1 LAKAGPKA
9 PHNQKSAAR
18 LNRHQR
24 LSWLRLIR
32 SENVG
37 PATFRAL
44 VNEFGGAEAAI
55 AALPMLSRRGGRAHE
70 IRLCTEAEAEAELE
84 AAESLGASL
93 VAIGEPGYP
102 PALAQVDAP
111 PPLLYAKGRLDLA
124 DIPIVAIVGARNG
137 SAVGQKFTRQ
147 LATELALE
155 GFVIASGLARGIDT
169 AAHLAALE
177 HGTIAVLAGGV
188 DIVYPPEN
196 EDLQRAIGER
206 GLLISER
213 SPGFAPRGKD
223 FPRRNRLISGI
234 SLGVVVVEA
243 AERSGSLIT
252 ARFAGEQGREVFAVP
267 GSPLDPRSAGTN
279 NLLKQGAGLVTCAR
293 DILEVLAPILGR
305 PPAPPPIEL
314 AAADEHRTPEAP
326 ARHSPKRAR
335 ADRGCAGAK
344 PRRYRRAD
352 PSDRSRDKEGPYRA
366 ARARPRRQAAA
377 SRAAACVLE
386 GVTRRTPQSRLVSSL
401 LASSSATSIR

>member
-1 LAKAGPKA
+1 V
-9 PHNQKSAAR
+9 
-18 LNRHQR
+18 
-24 LSWLRLIR
+24 SWLRLIR

-55 AALPMLSRRGGRAHE
+55 DALPLLSRRGGRADM
-70 IRLCTEAEAEAELE
+70 RLCSEAEAEAELE
-84 AAESLGASL
+84 AAEQFGASL

-111 PPLLYAKGRLDLA
+111 PPLLYVKGRLELA
-124 DIPIVAIVGARNG
+124 EIPIVAIVGARNG

-147 LATELALE
+147 LATDLALE

-169 AAHLAALE
+169 AAHRAALE
-177 HGTIAVLAGGV
+177 HGTIAVLAGGI

-196 EDLQRAIGER
+196 EELQHAIGER
-206 GLLISER
+206 GLLLSER
-213 SPGFAPRGKD
+213 SPGFSPRGKD

-252 ARFAGEQGREVFAVP
+252 ARLAGEQGREVFAVP

-279 NLLKQGAGLVTCAR
+279 NLLKQGACLVTSAR
-293 DILEVLAPILGR
+293 DVVETLAPILGR
-305 PPAPPPIEL
+305 PPTPPVEL
-314 AAADEHRTPEAP
+314 AAADEHRAPEPLPEIRQSEREMIVGALGP
-326 ARHSPKRAR
+326 SPVDIDELIRATGVATRKVHIVLLELDLAGRLQRH
-335 ADRGCAGAK
+335 G
-344 PRRYRRAD
+344 
-352 PSDRSRDKEGPYRA
+352 
-366 ARARPRRQAAA
+366 Q
-377 SRAAACVLE
+377 
-386 GVTRRTPQSRLVSSL
+386 QLVSL
-401 LASSSATSIR
+401 KD

>member
-1 LAKAGPKA
+1 LAKRSSKDATPTK
-9 PHNQKSAAR
+9 PSPR
-18 LNRHQR
+18 LNRRQR
-24 LSWLRLIR
+24 LAWLRLIR

-55 AALPMLSRRGGRAHE
+55 SALPLLSRRGGRSD
-70 IRLCTEAEAEAELE
+70 IRLCTETEAEAELQL
-84 AAESLGASL
+84 AERLGASL

-102 PALAQVDAP
+102 PALAQVDSP
-111 PPLLYAKGRLDLA
+111 PPLVYVKGRLDLA

-177 HGTIAVLAGGV
+177 HGTIAVLAGGI

-196 EDLQRAIGER
+196 EELQRAIGER
-206 GLLISER
+206 GLLITER
-213 SPGFAPRGKD
+213 SPGFSPRGKD

-234 SLGVVVVEA
+234 ALGVVVVEA

-252 ARFAGEQGREVFAVP
+252 ARLAGEQGREVFAVP

-279 NLLKQGAGLVTCAR
+279 NLLKQGACLVTSAR
-293 DILEVLAPILGR
+293 DIIETLAPILGR
-305 PPAPPPIEL
+305 PPIPPPIEL
-314 AAADEHRTPEAP
+314 AAVDEHGTPAP
-326 ARHSPKRAR
+326 LPDIHQSERELVVSALGPSPVDIDELIRATGVATRKVHIVLLELDLAGRLQRH
-335 ADRGCAGAK
+335 G
-344 PRRYRRAD
+344 
-352 PSDRSRDKEGPYRA
+352 
-366 ARARPRRQAAA
+366 Q
-377 SRAAACVLE
+377 
-386 GVTRRTPQSRLVSSL
+386 QLVSL
-401 LASSSATSIR
+401 KI

>member
-1 LAKAGPKA
+1 MARAGSKA

-18 LNRHQR
+18 LNHHQR

-55 AALPMLSRRGGRAHE
+55 AALRMLSRRGGRSD

-84 AAESLGASL
+84 LAESLGASL
-93 VAIGEPGYP
+93 IAIGEPGYP
-102 PALAQVDAP
+102 PALAQVDSP
-111 PPLLYAKGRLDLA
+111 PPLLYAKGRLELA

-147 LATELALE
+147 IATDLALE

-177 HGTIAVLAGGV
+177 HGTIAVLAGGI

-196 EDLQRAIGER
+196 DDLQRAIGER

-223 FPRRNRLISGI
+223 FPRRNRLISGV

-252 ARFAGEQGREVFAVP
+252 ARLAGEQGREVFAVP

-293 DILEVLAPILGR
+293 DILEVLAPILGH

-314 AAADEHRTPEAP
+314 AAADEHRTPEPLPDIRQSERELIVGALGP
-326 ARHSPKRAR
+326 SPVDIDELIRATGVATRKVHIVLLELDLAGRLQRH
-335 ADRGCAGAK
+335 G
-344 PRRYRRAD
+344 
-352 PSDRSRDKEGPYRA
+352 
-366 ARARPRRQAAA
+366 Q
-377 SRAAACVLE
+377 
-386 GVTRRTPQSRLVSSL
+386 QLVSL
-401 LASSSATSIR
+401 KL

>member
-1 LAKAGPKA
+1 MARGPSKTAPKQKGAG
-9 PHNQKSAAR
+9 R
-18 LNRHQR
+18 LNHHQR
-24 LSWLRLIR
+24 IAWLRLIR

-55 AALPMLSRRGGRAHE
+55 DALPLLSRRGGRSD
-70 IRLCTEAEAEAELE
+70 IRLCTAAEAEAEL
-84 AAESLGASL
+84 AAADRLGASL
-93 VAIGEPGYP
+93 VAVGEPGYP

-124 DIPIVAIVGARNG
+124 NIPIVAIVGARNG

-147 LATELALE
+147 IATELALE

-169 AAHLAALE
+169 AAHMAALE
-177 HGTIAVLAGGV
+177 HGTIAVLAGGI

-196 EDLQRAIGER
+196 EELQHAIGER

-213 SPGFAPRGKD
+213 SPGFSPRGKD

-234 SLGVVVVEA
+234 SLGVVVIEA

-279 NLLKQGAGLVTCAR
+279 NLLKQGACLVTSAR
-293 DILEVLAPILGR
+293 DILETLAPILGR
-305 PPAPPPIEL
+305 PPAPPPVEL
-314 AAADEHRTPEAP
+314 AAADEHRAPEPLPDIRQSERELVVSALGP
-326 ARHSPKRAR
+326 SPVDIDELIRAT
-335 ADRGCAGAK
+335 
-344 PRRYRRAD
+344 
-352 PSDRSRDKEGPYRA
+352 
-366 ARARPRRQAAA
+366 
-377 SRAAACVLE
+377 
-386 GVTRRTPQSRLVSSL
+386 GVTTRKVHIVLLELDLAGRLQRHGQQLVSL
-401 LASSSATSIR
+401 KV

>member
-1 LAKAGPKA
+1 MAKRSSKTSA
-9 PHNQKSAAR
+9 PTKPSAR
-18 LNRHQR
+18 LNHHQR
-24 LSWLRLIR
+24 LAWLRLIR

-55 AALPMLSRRGGRAHE
+55 AALPLLSRRGGRSD

-84 AAESLGASL
+84 AAENLGASL

-102 PALAQVDAP
+102 PALAQVDSP
-111 PPLLYAKGRLDLA
+111 PPVLYAKGRLELA

-147 LATELALE
+147 IATDLALE

-169 AAHLAALE
+169 AAHLATLE
-177 HGTIAVLAGGV
+177 HGTIAVLAGGI

-196 EDLQRAIGER
+196 DDLQRAIGER

-252 ARFAGEQGREVFAVP
+252 ARLAGEQGREVFAVP

-314 AAADEHRTPEAP
+314 AAADEHRPPEPLPDIRQSERELIVGALGP
-326 ARHSPKRAR
+326 SPVDIDELIRATGVATRKVHIVLLELDLAGRLQRH
-335 ADRGCAGAK
+335 G
-344 PRRYRRAD
+344 
-352 PSDRSRDKEGPYRA
+352 
-366 ARARPRRQAAA
+366 Q
-377 SRAAACVLE
+377 
-386 GVTRRTPQSRLVSSL
+386 QLVSL
-401 LASSSATSIR
+401 KV